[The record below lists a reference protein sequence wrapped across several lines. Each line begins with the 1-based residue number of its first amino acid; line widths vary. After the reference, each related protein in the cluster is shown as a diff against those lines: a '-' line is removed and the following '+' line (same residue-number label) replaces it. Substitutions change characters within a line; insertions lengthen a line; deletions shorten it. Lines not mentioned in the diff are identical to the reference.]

1 MVDNVRMFCKA
12 LGERPHK
19 IKANKDLFIGASK
32 QTLFVD
38 TQGGG
43 YLQVGGSLLY
53 LVITDIGIL
62 FTVWGGFKYPLGNT
76 QVGNNK

>member
-53 LVITDIGIL
+53 LVKLLQTLGYCLL
-62 FTVWGGFKYPLGNT
+62 FEAGSNT
-76 QVGNNK
+76 H